1 MKMEDEYNEEDFE
14 EDEDE
19 EDCGI
24 ILSFNEE
31 GKEAKL
37 TLKKDYENTIKK
49 QQEVIIEFI
58 KENIKL
64 FNKFLKKKEITEEEF
79 NGEEIKLKEKN
90 KMDEE
95 LNLKNIDW
103 INQRE
108 RFLPPKVNLEP
119 RIDKLV
125 SEVVGKKIYIHDPR
139 LMNLIVKW
147 KKQKPQDSMEFDNFL
162 QDPVKVTEL
171 KEIFNKDL

>member
-1 MKMEDEYNEEDFE
+1 MEDEYNEEDFE

-19 EDCGI
+19 EDGGI

-79 NGEEIKLKEKN
+79 NGEEIKLKEKT
-90 KMDEE
+90 K
-95 LNLKNIDW
+95 
-103 INQRE
+103 
-108 RFLPPKVNLEP
+108 
-119 RIDKLV
+119 
-125 SEVVGKKIYIHDPR
+125 
-139 LMNLIVKW
+139 
-147 KKQKPQDSMEFDNFL
+147 
-162 QDPVKVTEL
+162 
-171 KEIFNKDL
+171 

>member
-1 MKMEDEYNEEDFE
+1 
-14 EDEDE
+14 
-19 EDCGI
+19 
-24 ILSFNEE
+24 
-31 GKEAKL
+31 
-37 TLKKDYENTIKK
+37 
-49 QQEVIIEFI
+49 
-58 KENIKL
+58 
-64 FNKFLKKKEITEEEF
+64 
-79 NGEEIKLKEKN
+79 
-90 KMDEE
+90 MDEE